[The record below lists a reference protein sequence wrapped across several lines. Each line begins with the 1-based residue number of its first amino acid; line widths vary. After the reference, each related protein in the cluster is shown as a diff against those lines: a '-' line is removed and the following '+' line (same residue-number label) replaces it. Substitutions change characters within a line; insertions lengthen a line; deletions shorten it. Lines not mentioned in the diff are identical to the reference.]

1 MGCWALPLLIS
12 TLQRAEVQLATRAML
27 ASARTSMEAIDR
39 RALEREVEM
48 YEQIDDVCRA
58 VSLVLTAW
66 VKDKFST
73 VPLVVPDKFCEPV
86 VYRMRDATRLLM
98 ECGRIPQEFD
108 KSKNKIFEELLVNR
122 WHNYAERFF
131 MQRWREGMY
140 SK

>member
-1 MGCWALPLLIS
+1 MGWALPLLIS

-27 ASARTSMEAIDR
+27 AAARTSMEHIDR

-66 VKDKFST
+66 AKDKFST
-73 VPLVVPDKFCEPV
+73 VPLAVPDRFCEPV
-86 VYRMRDATRLLM
+86 VYRMRDATRLLI
-98 ECGRIPQEFD
+98 ECGRIPHEFD
-108 KSKNKIFEELLVNR
+108 KSKSKIFEELLVNR
-122 WHNYAERFF
+122 WHSYAERFF
-131 MQRWREGMY
+131 MQRWREGMF